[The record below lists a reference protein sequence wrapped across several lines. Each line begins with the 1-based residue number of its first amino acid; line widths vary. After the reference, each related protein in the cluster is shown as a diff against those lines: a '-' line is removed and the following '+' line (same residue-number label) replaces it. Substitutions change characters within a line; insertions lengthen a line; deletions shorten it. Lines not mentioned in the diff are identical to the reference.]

1 MERHA
6 YRACFN
12 LELHPSRLVSLR
24 IQLQIKLVPSNETLH
39 GASCALWT
47 RFKFSPDQFLG
58 RRPRFWIA
66 FPSPLR
72 DLANV
77 SQRSKSVVF
86 GATCSH
92 GTRPLRCV
100 QYPGEY
106 LWVPHMWW
114 HATKNLDANVAYGQ
128 RPAYTCGEVQKKTA
142 AEQLRAAGGSS
153 GTEIG
158 KSSNGGSKR
167 ADSEEGI
174 PLLPWPPEVPA
185 SKIGAALVKPFA
197 LDPVQPTLGGRRQ
210 WFDILG
216 LQTWAAGRSLSEAA
230 AAYNEVLIKVRAAV
244 EGALPE
250 DADLMRETAA
260 FVHCHLAAQ
269 LGRVAADKKATNTPG
284 TLDATTAAATVPLLA
299 DWAAIARNYSAAIF
313 AHQCQRSGGNGH
325 WVTPKRSRS
334 RHRRRLLTQKSA
346 TKNS

>member
-1 MERHA
+1 MKPYMAPAVPFGRGLNSHRINFLVGGPGSGLPFHRHSA
-6 YRACFN
+6 TWQT
-12 LELHPSRLVSLR
+12 LVNGR
-24 IQLQIKLVPSNETLH
+24 KAWYLVPPVRMGPELS
-39 GASCALWT
+39 A
-47 RFKFSPDQFLG
+47 
-58 RRPRFWIA
+58 
-66 FPSPLR
+66 
-72 DLANV
+72 
-77 SQRSKSVVF
+77 VV
-86 GATCSH
+86 